1 MKKIFNLAVILA
13 TLMGA
18 ATFTSCDDDE
28 DDIQKDLNN
37 ERKYEKSNELSV
49 VKDGEY
55 AAYNQSIDGG
65 TLKFKVT
72 NVSGAAGSKVVEF
85 TVELKGDEANGKTFT
100 IGDDS
105 DHASYFGRVDGKLQA
120 CKQAVA
126 VENASNIIFALSSQA
141 SDYLIT
147 SATVNNG
154 VKAAGATVTT
164 FGTAK

>member
-18 ATFTSCDDDE
+18 ATFTSCEDDE
-28 DDIQKDLNN
+28 EDIQNDIQN
-37 ERKYEKSNELSV
+37 EKKYEKSNELSV
-49 VKDGEY
+49 VKGGEY

-65 TLKFKVT
+65 TLKFKVVS
-72 NVSGAAGSKVVEF
+72 VSGAAGSKVVEF
-85 TVELKGDEANGKTFT
+85 TVELKGDDANGKTFT
-100 IGDDS
+100 IGDDA

-120 CKQAVA
+120 CKQADAVA
-126 VENASNIIFALSSQA
+126 NASNIIFALSLQA

>member
-28 DDIQKDLNN
+28 DGIQKDLNN

-49 VKDGEY
+49 VEGGEY

-72 NVSGAAGSKVVEF
+72 KVSGAAGSKVVEF

-100 IGDDS
+100 IGDDA
-105 DHASYFGRVDGKLQA
+105 DHASYFGRIDGKLQA

-126 VENASNIIFALSSQA
+126 KENAANIIFALSSQA

-154 VKAAGATVTT
+154 VKEAGATLTT

>member
-28 DDIQKDLNN
+28 DDIQDDLKN
-37 ERKYEKSNELSV
+37 EKKYEKSESLSV
-49 VKDGEY
+49 VKGGEY
-55 AAYNQSIDGG
+55 AANNQSIDGG

-72 NVSGAAGSKVVEF
+72 NVSGAAGQKVVEF
-85 TVELKGDEANGKTFT
+85 TVELKGDDANGKTFT

-105 DHASYFGRVDGKLQA
+105 EHASYFGRIDGKLQA
-120 CKQAVA
+120 CKQADAVA
-126 VENASNIIFALSSQA
+126 NAKNIIFALSSQA

-154 VKAAGATVTT
+154 VKEAGATLTT

>member
-13 TLMGA
+13 TLCGT

-28 DDIQKDLNN
+28 EKIQDEIQN
-37 ERKYEKSNELSV
+37 EKKYDKSDELSV
-49 VKDGEY
+49 IKGGEY

-72 NVSGAAGSKVVEF
+72 DVQGTAGNKVVTF
-85 TVELKGDEANGKTFT
+85 TVELKGDDANGKTFT
-100 IGDDS
+100 IGDDT
-105 DHASYFGRVDGKLQA
+105 DHASYFGRIDGKLQA

-126 VENASNIIFALSSQA
+126 VENAANIIFALSSNA
-141 SDYLIT
+141 NDYLIT
-147 SATVNNG
+147 SATVNTK
-154 VKAAGATVTT
+154 VSEAGATLTT

>member
-13 TLMGA
+13 TLMGG

-37 ERKYEKSNELSV
+37 EKKYEKSDALSV

-65 TLKFKVT
+65 TLKFKVIS
-72 NVSGAAGSKVVEF
+72 VAGEAGSKVVEF
-85 TVELKGDEANGKTFT
+85 QVELKGDDANGKTFT
-100 IGDDS
+100 IGDDT
-105 DHASYFGRVDGKLQA
+105 DHASYFGRIDGKLQA
-120 CKQAVA
+120 CKQSVA
-126 VENASNIIFALSSQA
+126 VENAKDIIFALSSEA
-141 SDYLIT
+141 NDYKIT
-147 SATVNNG
+147 SATVNAK
-154 VKAAGATVTT
+154 VKEAGATVTT

>member
-28 DDIQKDLNN
+28 DGIQKDLNN